1 VDAKKRSKIEKTG
14 FRTTSVREFL
24 GLSEAESAIIEL
36 RLELADAVRERR
48 VAAGLTQEQLA
59 KAVGSSQ
66 TGIAKIE
73 KADPKASLESMI
85 EALVAT
91 GSRVNLRVV

>member
-1 VDAKKRSKIEKTG
+1 MDAKKRSKIEKTG

>member
-1 VDAKKRSKIEKTG
+1 MDAKKRSKMEKTS

-24 GLSEAESAIIEL
+24 GLREAESAIVEL

-48 VAAGLTQEQLA
+48 VAAGLTQAQLA

-66 TGIAKIE
+66 TEIAKIE

-91 GSRVNLRVV
+91 GSRVNLCVA

>member
-1 VDAKKRSKIEKTG
+1 MDTKKRSKIEKTG

-24 GLSEAESAIIEL
+24 GLSEAESAIVEL

-48 VAAGLTQEQLA
+48 VAAGLTQAQLA

-66 TGIAKIE
+66 ARIAKIE
-73 KADPKASLESMI
+73 KADPKTSLESMI

-91 GSRVNLRVV
+91 GSRVNLRVA

>member
-1 VDAKKRSKIEKTG
+1 MDAKKRSKMEKMG

-24 GLSEAESAIIEL
+24 GLSEAESAIVEL
-36 RLELADAVRERR
+36 RLELAAAVRERR
-48 VAAGLTQEQLA
+48 VAAGLTQAQLA

-66 TGIAKIE
+66 AQITKIE